1 MAPNIREIWNRRSG
15 RMVDGSSRGSL
26 PRFSQVPRTTHRRM
40 NDDEAHP
47 RHHRR
52 IGLLRAAARGAGPRD
67 DGGRRDD
74 DHRSGGRLELQHDE
88 RRVRPGPQGMRPG
101 VRQSGRAPWPALE
114 RRYDVFAGELEAGR
128 SAELEAPALRG
139 EQGEGDGHASPR
151 QRPAHHRDQ
160 DGLGR
165 VLMRRVLGGGAALLL
180 ALIACRPPAP
190 RFTLLFLGRSPAASL
205 GGLSWA
211 PDPEHGRLVAFD
223 GDLRVTR
230 WITNPR
236 LATPMAV
243 TPLGRSELLV
253 TERTGEGVVVD
264 TAEGGRVVR
273 EWESPDIASLY
284 AAGAGRVAATRS
296 PYYVPQLGTP
306 EPDTAPLIRM
316 LDTLG
321 RPAGRLAT
329 IRRPATPLLDYLVNA
344 GAVAVGPDGA
354 VYYAPL
360 VRDEIRKYSPG
371 GRLSWTTKRGLF
383 RGGSEP
389 DPEFLPPKGAELSL
403 KKALVNVA
411 LALGPCRDGRLYAL
425 GADDSA
431 ATRLRVDVLDP
442 ATGAILAT
450 RHLGP
455 RETAVALDASGALAA
470 FDADSLVAG
479 SDRAAPA
486 ARELFTPAF
495 ALPDLAGDTVTLA
508 GLRGKVTLVNF
519 WASWCDPCREE
530 FPHMAELYR
539 EFDRKDFEIA
549 GVSDDVDFGPMLAF
563 VRKYRPPFTIL
574 VGGGRIKQLY
584 HYRRLP
590 YSVLLDRQGRV
601 IERIFGFGGAEEFR
615 RLRQTIANEVRAP

>member
-139 EQGEGDGHASPR
+139 EQGEGDRHASPR

-180 ALIACRPPAP
+180 ALIVCRPPAP

-205 GGLSWA
+205 GALSWA

-223 GDLRVTR
+223 RELRVVR

-243 TPLGRSELLV
+243 TPLGRTELLV

-264 TAEGGRVVR
+264 T
-273 EWESPDIASLY
+273 
-284 AAGAGRVAATRS
+284 AGAGRVAATRS
-296 PYYVPQLGTP
+296 PYYVPQLGAP

-321 RPAGRLAT
+321 RPTGGVAT
-329 IRRPATPLLDYLVNA
+329 IRRPATPLLDYVVNA

-360 VRDEIRKYSPG
+360 VRDEIRKYTPG
-371 GRLSWTTKRGLF
+371 GQVSWTTKRGLF
-383 RGGSEP
+383 RGGREP
-389 DPEFLPPKGAELSL
+389 DPEFLPAKGADLRL

-411 LALGPCRDGRLYAL
+411 LAVGPPPAGQLYAL
-425 GADDSA
+425 GSDDSA

-442 ATGAILAT
+442 ATGAILTT

-455 RETAVALDASGALAA
+455 RETAVAVDATGALAV
-470 FDADSLVAG
+470 FDADSLIASADG
-479 SDRAAPA
+479 AAPG
-486 ARELFTPAF
+486 AREPFAPVF
-495 ALPDLAGDTVTLA
+495 ALPDPAGDTVTLA
-508 GLRGKVTLVNF
+508 GFRGKVTLVNF

-549 GVSDDVDFGPMLAF
+549 AVSDDVDLRSMLAF
-563 VRKYRPPFTIL
+563 VRRYRPPFPIL
-574 VGGGRIKQLY
+574 VGGGRMKQVY
-584 HYRRLP
+584 HYRGLP
-590 YSVLLDRQGRV
+590 YSVLLDRRGRV
-601 IERIFGFGGAEEFR
+601 IERIFGFGGADEFR
-615 RLRQTIANEVRAP
+615 KLRETIANEVRAP

>member
-1 MAPNIREIWNRRSG
+1 MRQG
-15 RMVDGSSRGSL
+15 GC
-26 PRFSQVPRTTHRRM
+26 
-40 NDDEAHP
+40 
-47 RHHRR
+47 
-52 IGLLRAAARGAGPRD
+52 AAR
-67 DGGRRDD
+67 
-74 DHRSGGRLELQHDE
+74 HT
-88 RRVRPGPQGMRPG
+88 
-101 VRQSGRAPWPALE
+101 LE
-114 RRYDVFAGELEAGR
+114 RRHDVFAGQLEAGR
-128 SAELEAPALRG
+128 SAELEAHSVCG
-139 EQGEGDGHASPR
+139 EQGEGDGHASLGER
-151 QRPAHHRDQ
+151 AAHDRDQ
-160 DGLGR
+160 DGHGR
-165 VLMRRVLGGGAALLL
+165 YLMRRATGGGAALLL
-180 ALIACRPPAP
+180 AVIACRPPAP

-223 GDLRVTR
+223 RELRVTR
-230 WITNPR
+230 QITHPR

-243 TPLGRSELLV
+243 TPLGETELLV
-253 TERTGEGVVVD
+253 TERSGEGVVVD
-264 TAEGGRVVR
+264 TSEGGRVVR

-371 GRLSWTTKRGLF
+371 GRLSWITKRGLF

-389 DPEFLPPKGAELSL
+389 DPEFLPSKGAELPL

-411 LALGPCRDGRLYAL
+411 LALGPSPDGRLYAL

-431 ATRLRVDVLDP
+431 ATRLRVDVLDL

-455 RETAVALDASGALAA
+455 RETAVAVDASGTLAV
-470 FDADSLVAG
+470 FDADSLLAG
-479 SDRAAPA
+479 ADRVAPA
-486 ARELFTPAF
+486 TRDQFGPGF

-508 GLRGKVTLVNF
+508 RFAGKVTLVNF

-539 EFDRKDFEIA
+539 EFDRRDFEIA
-549 GVSDDVDFGPMLAF
+549 GVSDDVDSRRMLAF
-563 VRKYRPPFTIL
+563 VREYRPPFPIL
-574 VGGGRIKQLY
+574 AGGGRMKQLY
-584 HYRRLP
+584 HYRGLP
-590 YSVLLDRQGRV
+590 YSVLLDRKGRV

-615 RLRQTIANEVRAP
+615 NLHDTIANEVRVP

>member
-139 EQGEGDGHASPR
+139 DQGEGDGHASPR

-264 TAEGGRVVR
+264 TAGEGRVVR
-273 EWESPDIASLY
+273 EWESPDVASLY

-296 PYYVPQLGTP
+296 PYYVPQLSAP

-321 RPAGRLAT
+321 RPTGGLAT
-329 IRRPATPLLDYLVNA
+329 IRRPATPLLDYVVNA

-360 VRDEIRKYSPG
+360 VRDEIRKYTPG
-371 GRLSWTTKRGLF
+371 GQVSWTTKRGLF

-389 DPEFLPPKGAELSL
+389 DPEFLPAKGADLRL

-411 LALGPCRDGRLYAL
+411 LAVGPPPGGRLYAL
-425 GADDSA
+425 GSDDSA

-450 RHLGP
+450 RHLGA
-455 RETAVALDASGALAA
+455 RETAVAVDASGVLAV
-470 FDADSLVAG
+470 FDADSLVARADG
-479 SDRAAPA
+479 AAPST
-486 ARELFTPAF
+486 REAFGPAL
-495 ALPDLAGDTVTLA
+495 ALPDLAGDTVRLA
-508 GLRGKVTLVNF
+508 AFRGKVTLVNF

-549 GVSDDVDFGPMLAF
+549 GVSDDVDSGPMLAF
-563 VRKYRPPFTIL
+563 VRKYRPPFPIL
-574 VGGGRIKQLY
+574 VGGGRMKQLY
-584 HYRRLP
+584 HYRGLP

>member
-1 MAPNIREIWNRRSG
+1 MR
-15 RMVDGSSRGSL
+15 L
-26 PRFSQVPRTTHRRM
+26 VPG
-40 NDDEAHP
+40 AV
-47 RHHRR
+47 
-52 IGLLRAAARGAGPRD
+52 LAAALFG
-67 DGGRRDD
+67 
-74 DHRSGGRLELQHDE
+74 
-88 RRVRPGPQGMRPG
+88 
-101 VRQSGRAPWPALE
+101 
-114 RRYDVFAGELEAGR
+114 
-128 SAELEAPALRG
+128 
-139 EQGEGDGHASPR
+139 
-151 QRPAHHRDQ
+151 
-160 DGLGR
+160 
-165 VLMRRVLGGGAALLL
+165 
-180 ALIACRPPAP
+180 CRPTAFPP
-190 RFTLLFLGRSPAASL
+190 PPGRFTLLFFGRSPAASL

-223 GDLRVTR
+223 RELRVTR
-230 WITNPR
+230 QITHPR
-236 LATPMAV
+236 LATPVAV
-243 TPLGRSELLV
+243 TPLGRTELLV

-264 TAEGGRVVR
+264 TAGGGRVVR

-296 PYYVPQLGTP
+296 PYYVPQLGSP

-321 RPAGRLAT
+321 RPTGGLAT

-389 DPEFLPPKGAELSL
+389 DPEFLPATGTELSL
-403 KKALVNVA
+403 KQALVNVA
-411 LALGPCRDGRLYAL
+411 LALAPSPDGRLYAL

-442 ATGAILAT
+442 QTGAILTT

-479 SDRAAPA
+479 SDGAAPA
-486 ARELFTPAF
+486 ERDPFTPAF

-508 GLRGKVTLVNF
+508 GFRGKVTLVNF

-549 GVSDDVDFGPMLAF
+549 GVSDDVDQGKMRAF
-563 VRKYRPPFTIL
+563 ARRYRPPFPIL
-574 VGGGRIKQLY
+574 VGGGRMKALY
-584 HYRRLP
+584 HYRGLP
-590 YSVLLDRQGRV
+590 YSVLLDRRGRV
-601 IERIFGFGGAEEFR
+601 IERIFGFGGADEFR
-615 RLRQTIANEVRAP
+615 RLRRTIAIEVRAP

>member
-1 MAPNIREIWNRRSG
+1 MR
-15 RMVDGSSRGSL
+15 L
-26 PRFSQVPRTTHRRM
+26 VPG
-40 NDDEAHP
+40 AV
-47 RHHRR
+47 
-52 IGLLRAAARGAGPRD
+52 LAAALFGC
-67 DGGRRDD
+67 
-74 DHRSGGRLELQHDE
+74 
-88 RRVRPGPQGMRPG
+88 RPT
-101 VRQSGRAPWPALE
+101 
-114 RRYDVFAGELEAGR
+114 
-128 SAELEAPALRG
+128 
-139 EQGEGDGHASPR
+139 ASP
-151 QRPAHHRDQ
+151 
-160 DGLGR
+160 
-165 VLMRRVLGGGAALLL
+165 
-180 ALIACRPPAP
+180 PPP
-190 RFTLLFLGRSPAASL
+190 GRFTLLFFGRSPAASL

-223 GDLRVTR
+223 RELHLTR
-230 WITNPR
+230 QITHPR

-243 TPLGRSELLV
+243 TPLGETELLV

-389 DPEFLPPKGAELSL
+389 DPEFLPATGTELSL
-403 KKALVNVA
+403 KQALVNVA
-411 LALGPCRDGRLYAL
+411 LALAPSPDGRLYAL

-442 ATGAILAT
+442 QTGAILTT

-486 ARELFTPAF
+486 ARELFNPAF

-549 GVSDDVDFGPMLAF
+549 GVSDDVDKGKMLAF
-563 VRKYRPPFTIL
+563 VHRYRPPFPIL
-574 VGGGRIKQLY
+574 VGGGRMKALY
-584 HYRRLP
+584 HYRGLP
-590 YSVLLDRQGRV
+590 YSVLLDRTGRV
-601 IERIFGFGGAEEFR
+601 IERIFGFGGADEFR
-615 RLRQTIANEVRAP
+615 KLRQTIAIEVRAP